1 MTKKDR
7 ALMIC
12 GTISSIFAGILLP
25 CISLAMGA
33 ITNTYDTR
41 NNPNAILD

>member
-7 ALMIC
+7 ALMIL
-12 GTISSIFAGILLP
+12 GTISSVLAGILLP

-33 ITNTYDTR
+33 ITNTYDTS